1 MAVGMSERGSLHS
14 GLGEWVVQ
22 RLTAV
27 YMLLFIVI
35 ALICFSISPVSS
47 QEDWLLLS
55 SGLLFQTA
63 LLLFIFSLL
72 AHAWLGLK
80 SVFLD
85 YVHPWRLR
93 FLLLTVVAVLL
104 LAAGTWALLV
114 III

>member
-1 MAVGMSERGSLHS
+1 MALGMSERGSLHS

-27 YMLLFIVI
+27 YMLFFII
-35 ALICFSISPVSS
+35 MALIRLSVSPVSS
-47 QEDWLLLS
+47 QSDWLLLS
-55 SGLLFQTA
+55 SGLLFQIF

-93 FLLLTVVAVLL
+93 FLLLMVVAVLL
-104 LAAGTWALLV
+104 LAAGVWALLV
-114 III
+114 VVK

>member
-1 MAVGMSERGSLHS
+1 MAVGMSEHGSLHS

-27 YMLLFIVI
+27 YMFLFIVI
-35 ALICFSISPVSS
+35 VLIRLSISPVSS

-55 SGLLFQTA
+55 SGLLFQIA
-63 LLLFIFSLL
+63 LLLFVFSLL

-93 FLLLTVVAVLL
+93 FLLLMIVATLL
-104 LAAGTWALLV
+104 LATGTWALLV

>member
-1 MAVGMSERGSLHS
+1 MALGTSERGSLHS

-22 RLTAV
+22 QLTAV
-27 YMLLFIVI
+27 YMLLFIVM
-35 ALICFSISPVSS
+35 ALIRLSVSPVSS
-47 QEDWLLLS
+47 QSDWLLLS
-55 SGLLFQTA
+55 SSLLFQIS

-93 FLLLTVVAVLL
+93 FLLLMVVAVLL
-104 LAAGTWALLV
+104 LAAGVWALLV
-114 III
+114 VVK